1 MHGLLFRG
9 IRTRGGAIAIATV
22 LALGI
27 GTASV
32 SANTFS
38 LDLVYLG
45 GHTVVPGEIETF
57 NGPAISWASLNNF
70 RQVSSL
76 GSWTPA
82 GQQFGEL
89 GMFKWEAGVLY
100 DLMKDTDVTNAPG
113 FASPPSG
120 VQNGLISDTGNVAF
134 RFGINGEDAIAKG
147 PTRAG
152 LTTIAVSGG
161 ANAPGNASPFLFLG
175 SPQHNGTRLAFYGRS
190 SGDIGI
196 WTGNETNG
204 VVYRF
209 AQEDQTLL
217 PGTASVIDDMIF
229 REPVIN
235 TSGFT
240 AAEVGWD
247 GGKSA
252 IIAGNPAA
260 VNPLF
265 TVAKTGDS
273 APGVRDAVFESF
285 SRPRLNNLGT
295 IAFAG
300 YVDVGGGV
308 MEDAIF
314 RTSGGGIDDVVYET
328 LTPVPVQGGFTFDD
342 VSGLAL
348 AGDDNLYFRGSW
360 DNYSRSGL
368 FVQHPDTGLELLFKE
383 GDAAPN
389 TGSSFASF
397 GFMHANAVGD
407 YAFLAG
413 LDDGRT
419 GLFATVNG
427 GVDLKLLL
435 IEGQIIDATGAG
447 DMAVI
452 SGFEMPISSG
462 GEDGH
467 GMWLSNNGELLIEIA
482 FDPSR
487 ALPTV
492 TSGLY
497 LLTIP
502 EPTSL
507 TLLALMSA
515 AAMRRR
521 KR

>member
-9 IRTRGGAIAIATV
+9 IRTRGAAAAIATV

-252 IIAGNPAA
+252 IIAGNPAKDRDWWETKNRFTGKLYRLTTA
-260 VNPLF
+260 HWAATEARFRRHFKQVKDAAGLVPLEEF
-265 TVAKTGDS
+265 LWRITQ
-273 APGVRDAVFESF
+273 
-285 SRPRLNNLGT
+285 
-295 IAFAG
+295 
-300 YVDVGGGV
+300 
-308 MEDAIF
+308 
-314 RTSGGGIDDVVYET
+314 DDVVHRRFLVPGHRSFVPDFGVYIEVEDAEEKVKT
-328 LTPVPVQGGFTFDD
+328 LTLSRQMVLFCVERRKAWRLLQ
-342 VSGLAL
+342 SR
-348 AGDDNLYFRGSW
+348 AGVANLDY
-360 DNYSRSGL
+360 
-368 FVQHPDTGLELLFKE
+368 VAQK
-383 GDAAPN
+383 
-389 TGSSFASF
+389 
-397 GFMHANAVGD
+397 AVLSKVDKGEITLD
-407 YAFLAG
+407 AFLKRA
-413 LDDGRT
+413 
-419 GLFATVNG
+419 
-427 GVDLKLLL
+427 
-435 IEGQIIDATGAG
+435 
-447 DMAVI
+447 
-452 SGFEMPISSG
+452 
-462 GEDGH
+462 
-467 GMWLSNNGELLIEIA
+467 GEL
-482 FDPSR
+482 
-487 ALPTV
+487 V
-492 TSGLY
+492 
-497 LLTIP
+497 
-502 EPTSL
+502 
-507 TLLALMSA
+507 A
-515 AAMRRR
+515 AARPAPA
-521 KR
+521 KV